1 MHHLATQQG
10 WAWWDPDPQ
19 PLGHGFLGP
28 GRGSRNCIVSP
39 EGPPGPSPSWPRAHG
54 RQAPASW
61 DAQLGVQGPRLPC
74 GGQGQAMCSGG
85 KLGTDGSWSQGLQ
98 TGWSLVA
105 LGSQPL
111 IHHRGDDSS
120 SPWVP
125 ARTPTREGPLLLL
138 WGRGLPPAWMVLG
151 AGLLAASGN
160 GKPRWSLAVE
170 AALEA
175 AGQRVWCPGPA
186 AGGFEVLCWE
196 PWAGGRAGA
205 RPRGSYCS

>member
-1 MHHLATQQG
+1 MHSVARGAT
-10 WAWWDPDPQ
+10 
-19 PLGHGFLGP
+19 
-28 GRGSRNCIVSP
+28 
-39 EGPPGPSPSWPRAHG
+39 GPSPSRSQAHG

-85 KLGTDGSWSQGLQ
+85 KLGTDGSWSQGPQ
-98 TGWSLVA
+98 TGWSLLA

-111 IHHRGDDSS
+111 ICHRGDDLFTLG
-120 SPWVP
+120 PNP
-125 ARTPTREGPLLLL
+125 TPTREGPLLLL
-138 WGRGLPPAWMVLG
+138 WGRGLPPAPMVLE

-160 GKPRWSLAVE
+160 GKPHRSLAVE
-170 AALEA
+170 AGLEA